1 MMNSPKKEGEHVLL
15 LLLLLLWQK
24 RDWDAEISIRKAT
37 KKERHQEPSLV
48 WAYLSSDIF
57 SSILQLHYLPIESSF

>member
-1 MMNSPKKEGEHVLL
+1 
-15 LLLLLLWQK
+15 
-24 RDWDAEISIRKAT
+24 
-37 KKERHQEPSLV
+37 V